1 MKNYDDDDNDC
12 VEKRTALP
20 FFTFAAIAFT
30 TNAAATAVMLI
41 KYIFFLAHFP

>member
-30 TNAAATAVMLI
+30 TNAATAVLLI
-41 KYIFFLAHFP
+41 KNIFLFFL